1 MKLLKKE
8 KQNKSLIICLSI
20 TLIFLTAMFAYAFRN
35 LNPQILF
42 QNRCQVSSIK
52 TLNYCIENNPYVA
65 IKIDNV
71 FDTNKSFFKNNK
83 EVAYYL
89 DLDIEGKSLLS
100 LIEKNNAQSLLNNNQ
115 KEITGKLE
123 ILSSPVHQ
131 KMLAQIK
138 KEYIAQFAENGYT
151 TNQSLQSILTIN
163 LINYQDDY
171 LYIKIY
177 GFIIIILIFLN
188 VIILT
193 SIIVKKLSIKRG
205 GN

>member
-20 TLIFLTAMFAYAFRN
+20 TLIFLVAMFAYAFRN

-52 TLNYCIENNPYVA
+52 TLNYCIENNPYVT

-71 FDTNKSFFKNNK
+71 FDTNKSFFKNNN

-89 DLDIEGKSLLS
+89 DLDIDGKSLLS

-138 KEYIAQFAENGYT
+138 KEYIAQFTENGYT

-163 LINYQDDY
+163 LNNYQDDY